1 MTSSSDAL
9 WQPFVPAGPT
19 VLALVP
25 APGAFAPVAA
35 ASPRA
40 TAEPPAWLPSLR
52 TNAERAAADAKRT
65 IEEMAYRRGL
75 EEGAH
80 AERARADVRCVT
92 ALEAVARAAAHLDAI
107 AGEFAR
113 DRERDAQAVALA
125 AARHIVQHEL
135 TIDTLRVGELVRRAI
150 ELLPLDHALEI
161 RVHPEDLETLRGG
174 LEAMAPVGPHVRL
187 DWRSDAS
194 IDRGGFVIET
204 PHRIIDGRADVAL
217 RALYERLDHE

>member
-9 WQPFVPAGPT
+9 WRPFVPAGPRALT
-19 VLALVP
+19 LVP
-25 APGAFAPVAA
+25 GPEAFAPMTAPSAA
-35 ASPRA
+35 AG
-40 TAEPPAWLPSLR
+40 AEAPPWLPSLH
-52 TNAERAAADAKRT
+52 TAAELDADLATRAL
-65 IEEMAYRRGL
+65 EERGYRRGL
-75 EEGAH
+75 DDGTR
-80 AERARADVRCVT
+80 AERANADARCAT
-92 ALEAVARAAAHLDAI
+92 ALEAVALAAAHLESI
-107 AGEFAR
+107 ATEFAR

-161 RVHPEDLETLRGG
+161 RLHPDDLETLREG
-174 LEAMAPVGPHVRL
+174 LEGMAPVGRHVRV
-187 DWRSDAS
+187 DWRPDAS
-194 IDRGGFVIET
+194 VDRGGFVIET